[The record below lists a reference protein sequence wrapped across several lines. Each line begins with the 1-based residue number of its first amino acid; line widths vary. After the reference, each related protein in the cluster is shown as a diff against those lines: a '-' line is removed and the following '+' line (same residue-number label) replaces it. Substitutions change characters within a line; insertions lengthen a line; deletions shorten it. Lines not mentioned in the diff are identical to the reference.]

1 MSEKRIIT
9 LGIMTTVLPW
19 KMQHI
24 VLLCTGTFFPKS
36 LLPAPN
42 VQELQFDPQ
51 NHKSVCKMI
60 NVELFY
66 FAFCFFELL
75 GCTWVTFASFIL

>member
-9 LGIMTTVLPW
+9 VGIMTTVLPW
-19 KMQHI
+19 KCNI
-24 VLLCTGTFFPKS
+24 LCYFVQALFFLKS

-66 FAFCFFELL
+66 FAFWFF
-75 GCTWVTFASFIL
+75 